1 MRCIISEKPQLRK
14 FYNTVKADQSQRIY
28 PRIAI
33 FEIANL
39 NAHYRLASQGCAAV
53 TAHSVNL
60 WCLNLWCLNLWC
72 LNLWCLNLW
81 CLNLWCLNLWCL
93 NLWCLNV
100 ISVFLTTIAEHQ
112 VIVFISAH
120 CRLASQGCAA
130 VAAHP
135 VTLWCI
141 DVVSRD

>member
-72 LNLWCLNLW
+72 LN
-81 CLNLWCLNLWCL
+81 
-93 NLWCLNV
+93 V

>member
-53 TAHSVNL
+53 AAHSV
-60 WCLNLWCLNLWC
+60 
-72 LNLWCLNLW
+72 
-81 CLNLWCLNLWCL
+81 NLWCL

-141 DVVSRD
+141 NYASRD